1 MSISHLEKIDFPRQD
16 PNPLPN
22 PTPPPRSAAATG
34 RSSSIQ
40 VIGSVS
46 QSRQQ
51 RRQGPWQEVSSAR
64 HWLLKRES
72 DVRASADSLSRAFA
86 AVTTV
91 LVTLV
96 SLCTDMRVVVSV
108 PDLSMF

>member
-1 MSISHLEKIDFPRQD
+1 MSISLLEKIDFPRQD
-16 PNPLPN
+16 PDPFAN

-51 RRQGPWQEVSSAR
+51 RRQGPGQEVSSAR
-64 HWLLKRES
+64 HWLLKGES

-86 AVTTV
+86 AVTKV
-91 LVTLV
+91 LVTVV
-96 SLCTDMRVVVSV
+96 SLCTDMRVVRSA